1 MSASTHDLIQSNTKP
16 YIMDGGLET
25 TLIFENGYELP
36 EFAAF
41 PLLDQEEG
49 RDILRDYYRR
59 YIHVARKNGYGFI
72 LEGPTYRASSS
83 WGRKLGYSPAELKRI
98 NTEAISFLID
108 LKNGFA
114 DESSPMLVSG
124 CIGPQGDGY
133 QIDHKLT
140 KEEAEA
146 YHQEQIAHFK
156 QAGAD
161 LVAAYTINYTEE
173 AIGIVWAAQKQDIAA
188 VISFTVET
196 DGRLPS
202 GQPLGEAISQV
213 DAETECGPAY
223 YMINCAHPSHF
234 THILTDNQDWL
245 GRIRGVRSN
254 ASKKSHAELDDS
266 EELDRGNLS
275 EFGEENG
282 KLTQFLPNLHIFGGC
297 CGTDHHHIEE
307 ICNHLKG

>member
-124 CIGPQGDGY
+124 CIGPQGVEPLILNRPTKPQYNSSHRRPLSSVGRFRRLLLSCRLFRMQQMVRTFRFYDQGTVSIHC
-133 QIDHKLT
+133 IDRNKL
-140 KEEAEA
+140 ELRER
-146 YHQEQIAHFK
+146 YYVIVNGAH
-156 QAGAD
+156 
-161 LVAAYTINYTEE
+161 
-173 AIGIVWAAQKQDIAA
+173 
-188 VISFTVET
+188 
-196 DGRLPS
+196 
-202 GQPLGEAISQV
+202 
-213 DAETECGPAY
+213 
-223 YMINCAHPSHF
+223 
-234 THILTDNQDWL
+234 NQL
-245 GRIRGVRSN
+245 FS
-254 ASKKSHAELDDS
+254 L
-266 EELDRGNLS
+266 
-275 EFGEENG
+275 
-282 KLTQFLPNLHIFGGC
+282 
-297 CGTDHHHIEE
+297 
-307 ICNHLKG
+307 

>member
-1 MSASTHDLIQSNTKP
+1 MGQGSRREKWRGVLRYPGRRLQPQRSGYQRAGFYRRSRGYLR
-16 YIMDGGLET
+16 GGLET

-36 EFAAF
+36 EFAEF

-98 NTEAISFLID
+98 NTEAISLLID

-124 CIGPQGDGY
+124 FIGPQGDGY

-146 YHQEQIAHFK
+146 YHQDQIAHFK

-202 GQPLGEAISQV
+202 GQP
-213 DAETECGPAY
+213 
-223 YMINCAHPSHF
+223 PSY
-234 THILTDNQDWL
+234 
-245 GRIRGVRSN
+245 
-254 ASKKSHAELDDS
+254 
-266 EELDRGNLS
+266 RGNLQTPQGVGLLILNRPTKPQYNS
-275 EFGEENG
+275 SHRRPLSSIGRFR
-282 KLTQFLPNLHIFGGC
+282 
-297 CGTDHHHIEE
+297 
-307 ICNHLKG
+307 